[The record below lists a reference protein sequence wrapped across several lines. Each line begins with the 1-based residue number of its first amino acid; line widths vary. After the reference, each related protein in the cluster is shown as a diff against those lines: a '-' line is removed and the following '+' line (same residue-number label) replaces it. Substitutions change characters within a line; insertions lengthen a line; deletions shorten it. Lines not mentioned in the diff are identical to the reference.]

1 MKVLAANLF
10 IHCFLLIYCY
20 GQLLPASSYFIK
32 QGHVS
37 ETTDPCVFAV
47 HTLEMKSL
55 VECALH
61 CGMNLLC
68 NAFDFC
74 FLDGFNTC
82 RFRYGKANLLN
93 TTTRCERYEITDVS
107 NFFV

>member
-1 MKVLAANLF
+1 M
-10 IHCFLLIYCY
+10 
-20 GQLLPASSYFIK
+20 LPSCSYFFK

-37 ETTDPCVFAV
+37 ETTDLCVFDV
-47 HTLEMKSL
+47 HTLNIKSL
-55 VECALH
+55 GECALY

-74 FLDGFNTC
+74 FLDGVYTC

-93 TTTRCERYEITDVS
+93 ITTRCESYEITDVS
-107 NFFV
+107 TFFFIMTLNLKLS